1 MSACRFYKVADHVFS
16 VTVDGSAAGTTDGT
30 ADFFARCLDNYT
42 PFVIPGLTNDVIPD
56 SNDCVIPGQ
65 TRNLAFALAVQPSAP
80 LDYTEEIRQED
91 EGQTIICG
99 HTLAGESVFE
109 FLLRDVSTGT
119 LVCSKDYREARLL
132 MGNGLTDLRLQKF
145 ALNNSLMVLYAL
157 ATAGLGTALFHSAV
171 VSYKGRGYMFLGKSG
186 TGKSTHARLW
196 LEYVAGTELVN
207 DDNPVVRFYD
217 DVDGKPG
224 AVVYGSPWSGK
235 TPCYRNVQAPV
246 GGIVLLS
253 QAPYNKIVRLRGV
266 EAYAALVT
274 SISGKRWDRS
284 LADGLHA
291 TENALAKNVPV
302 WHLECLPDEAAA
314 RLCNESIASTDVIPG
329 SDHNVIPGSDHNVI
343 PGSDPESRWRPRCRG
358 SYPLSGKPQVDIVI
372 KSAMT
377 KDESNLPDGI

>member
-1 MSACRFYKVADHVFS
+1 MSETRYYKVAGHVFS
-16 VTVDGSAAGTTDGT
+16 VTVDGNT
-30 ADFFARCLDNYT
+30 DFFAKCMDNYK

-80 LDYTEEIRQED
+80 FDYTEEIRQED

-99 HTLAGESVFE
+99 HTAVGESVFE

-132 MGNGLTDLRLQKF
+132 MGRAAQDLRLQKF

-157 ATAGLGTALFHSAV
+157 ATAGLDTALFHSAV
-171 VSYKGRGYMFLGKSG
+171 VSYKDRGYMFLGKSG

-196 LEYVAGTELVN
+196 LKHIEGSELMN
-207 DDNPVVRFYD
+207 DDNPVVRFFD
-217 DVDGKPG
+217 DGNGSAPR

-253 QAPYNKIVRLRGV
+253 QAPFNKIVRLKGV
-266 EAYAALVT
+266 QAYAALVT
-274 SISGKRWDRS
+274 SISGKRWDKS
-284 LADGLHA
+284 VADGLHA

-314 RLCNESIASTDVIPG
+314 RLCNENVSAQDVIPG
-329 SDHNVIPGSDHNVI
+329 NDNNVI
-343 PGSDPESRWRPRCRG
+343 PGSDPESRWR
-358 SYPLSGKPQVDIVI
+358 I

-377 KDESNLPDGI
+377 KDRTP

>member
-1 MSACRFYKVADHVFS
+1 MSECRFYKVADHVFS
-16 VTVDGSAAGTTDGT
+16 VTVDGSVAGNTDGSS
-30 ADFFARCLDNYT
+30 DFFARCMDNYE
-42 PFVIPGLTNDVIPD
+42 PFVIPASTDGI
-56 SNDCVIPGQ
+56 IPGSACPGLDPG
-65 TRNLAFALAVQPSAP
+65 TRNLAFTLAVQSSAP

-91 EGQTIICG
+91 EGQSIICG
-99 HTLAGESVFE
+99 HTAVGESVFE

-132 MGNGLTDLRLQKF
+132 LSAAALADLRLQKF
-145 ALNNSLMVLYAL
+145 ALNNALMVLYAL

-196 LEYVAGTELVN
+196 LKHVAGAELMN

-253 QAPYNKIVRLRGV
+253 QAPHNKIVRLRGV

-291 TENALAKNVPV
+291 TENALAKHVPV
-302 WHLECLPDEAAA
+302 LHLECLPDEAAA
-314 RLCNESIASTDVIPG
+314 RLCN
-329 SDHNVIPGSDHNVI
+329 
-343 PGSDPESRWRPRCRG
+343 
-358 SYPLSGKPQVDIVI
+358 
-372 KSAMT
+372 KSVA
-377 KDESNLPDGI
+377 EDGI

>member
-1 MSACRFYKVADHVFS
+1 MSECRFYKVADHVFS
-16 VTVDGSAAGTTDGT
+16 VTVDGNT
-30 ADFFARCLDNYT
+30 DFFAKCMDNYE
-42 PFVIPGLTNDVIPD
+42 PFVIPASTDGVIPGLTNDVIPD
-56 SNDCVIPGQ
+56 SACPGLDLG

-132 MGNGLTDLRLQKF
+132 LANGVTDLRLQKF
-145 ALNNSLMVLYAL
+145 ALNNALMVLYAM

-171 VSYKGRGYMFLGKSG
+171 VSYQGRGYMFLGKSG

-196 LEYVAGTELVN
+196 LEHVAGTELMN

-253 QAPYNKIVRLRGV
+253 QAPYNKIVRLKGV
-266 EAYAALVT
+266 QAYAALVT

-291 TENALAKNVPV
+291 TENSLAKTVPV
-302 WHLECLPDEAAA
+302 WHLDCLPDEAAA
-314 RLCNESIASTDVIPG
+314 RLCCE
-329 SDHNVIPGSDHNVI
+329 NVVPNDK
-343 PGSDPESRWRPRCRG
+343 E
-358 SYPLSGKPQVDIVI
+358 
-372 KSAMT
+372 
-377 KDESNLPDGI
+377 DGI

>member
-1 MSACRFYKVADHVFS
+1 M
-16 VTVDGSAAGTTDGT
+16 
-30 ADFFARCLDNYT
+30 
-42 PFVIPGLTNDVIPD
+42 
-56 SNDCVIPGQ
+56 
-65 TRNLAFALAVQPSAP
+65 
-80 LDYTEEIRQED
+80 
-91 EGQTIICG
+91 
-99 HTLAGESVFE
+99 E

-132 MGNGLTDLRLQKF
+132 LANGVTDLRLQKF
-145 ALNNSLMVLYAL
+145 ALNNALMVLYAM

-171 VSYKGRGYMFLGKSG
+171 VSYQGRGYMFLGKSG

-196 LEYVAGTELVN
+196 LEHVAGTELMN

-253 QAPYNKIVRLRGV
+253 QAPYNKIVRLKGV
-266 EAYAALVT
+266 QAYAALVT

-291 TENALAKNVPV
+291 TENSLAKTVPV
-302 WHLECLPDEAAA
+302 WHLDCLPDEAAA
-314 RLCNESIASTDVIPG
+314 RLCCE
-329 SDHNVIPGSDHNVI
+329 NVVPNDK
-343 PGSDPESRWRPRCRG
+343 E
-358 SYPLSGKPQVDIVI
+358 
-372 KSAMT
+372 
-377 KDESNLPDGI
+377 DGI

>member
-1 MSACRFYKVADHVFS
+1 MSECRFYKVAEHVFS
-16 VTVDGSAAGTTDGT
+16 VTLDGSVSGNPDGT
-30 ADFFARCLDNYT
+30 VDFFARCMDNYA

-56 SNDCVIPGQ
+56 QI
-65 TRNLAFALAVQPSAP
+65 RNLAFTLSVLPSAP

-99 HTLAGESVFE
+99 HTVSGESVFE
-109 FLLRDVSTGT
+109 FLLRAVSTGT
-119 LVCSKDYREARLL
+119 LICSKDYREARLL
-132 MGNGLTDLRLQKF
+132 MGNAATDLRLQKF
-145 ALNNSLMVLYAL
+145 ALNNALMVLYAM

-171 VSYKGRGYMFLGKSG
+171 VSYNGRGYMFLGKSG

-196 LEYVAGTELVN
+196 LKHVAGAELMN

-235 TPCYRNVQAPV
+235 TPCYRNVQSPV

-253 QAPYNKIVRLRGV
+253 QAPHNKIVRLRGV

-291 TENALAKNVPV
+291 TENSLAKYVPV
-302 WHLECLPDEAAA
+302 WHLECLSDGTAA
-314 RLCNESIASTDVIPG
+314 RLCCENIATIDVIPGSINDVIPG
-329 SDHNVIPGSDHNVI
+329 SDHNVIPGLTRNLEQ
-343 PGSDPESRWRPRCRG
+343 GERCR
-358 SYPLSGKPQVDIVI
+358 STCNSISEPKPRMPKASI
-372 KSAMT
+372 
-377 KDESNLPDGI
+377 

>member
-1 MSACRFYKVADHVFS
+1 MSECRFYKVADHVFS
-16 VTVDGSAAGTTDGT
+16 VTVDGNT
-30 ADFFARCLDNYT
+30 DFFAKCMDNYA
-42 PFVIPGLTNDVIPD
+42 PFVIPG
-56 SNDCVIPGQ
+56 SACPGLDPG
-65 TRNLAFALAVQPSAP
+65 TRNQTFALSVLPSAP
-80 LDYTEEIRQED
+80 FDYTEEIRQED

-99 HTLAGESVFE
+99 HTAAGESVFE
-109 FLLRDVSTGT
+109 FLLRDISTGT
-119 LVCSKDYREARLL
+119 LICSNGYREARLL
-132 MGNGLTDLRLQKF
+132 MGRVAQDLRLQKF

-196 LEYVAGTELVN
+196 LKHIEGSELMN

-253 QAPYNKIVRLRGV
+253 QAPYNKIVRLKGV
-266 EAYAALVT
+266 QAYAALVT
-274 SISGKRWDRS
+274 SISGKRWDKS
-284 LADGLHA
+284 VADGLHA

-314 RLCNESIASTDVIPG
+314 RLCCESVASTDVILEPEKNVVLG
-329 SDHNVIPGSDHNVI
+329 SNPNVIL
-343 PGSDPESRWRPRCRG
+343 EPRRG
-358 SYPLSGKPQVDIVI
+358 
-372 KSAMT
+372 
-377 KDESNLPDGI
+377 DGIHTVRSDSCGNEDAN

>member
-1 MSACRFYKVADHVFS
+1 MNETRYYKVAGHLFS
-16 VTVDGSAAGTTDGT
+16 VTEDGVVDG
-30 ADFFARCLDNYT
+30 FFAQCMDNYE
-42 PFVIPGLTNDVIPD
+42 PFVDPGVTAGVIPGPDPESRWRLKAAMTN
-56 SNDCVIPGQ
+56 NDTAAAKNSEPSECHPGQ
-65 TRNLAFALAVQPSAP
+65 GAGVNVFSLSVLPPAP

-99 HTLAGESVFE
+99 HTVAGESVFE
-109 FLLRDVSTGT
+109 FLLHDVSTGT
-119 LVCSKDYREARLL
+119 LICSKDYREARLL
-132 MGNGLTDLRLQKF
+132 LANGVTDLRLQKF
-145 ALNNSLMVLYAL
+145 ALNNALMVLYAL

-171 VSYKGRGYMFLGKSG
+171 VSYKGWGYMFLGKSG

-196 LEYVAGTELVN
+196 LKHVAGAELMN

-291 TENALAKNVPV
+291 TENSLAKYVPV

-314 RLCNESIASTDVIPG
+314 KLCNENVSAGDVILDSNNKRHPG
-329 SDHNVIPGSDHNVI
+329 AK
-343 PGSDPESRWRPRCRG
+343 R
-358 SYPLSGKPQVDIVI
+358 
-372 KSAMT
+372 
-377 KDESNLPDGI
+377 

>member
-1 MSACRFYKVADHVFS
+1 MSETRYYKVAGHLFS
-16 VTVDGSAAGTTDGT
+16 VTVDGSVAGNAEGT
-30 ADFFARCLDNYT
+30 ADFFAQCMENYE
-42 PFVIPGLTNDVIPD
+42 PFVIPSLARN
-56 SNDCVIPGQ
+56 Q
-65 TRNLAFALAVQPSAP
+65 TFALSVLPSAP

-99 HTLAGESVFE
+99 HTVSGESVFE

-132 MGNGLTDLRLQKF
+132 LATSTDVRLQKF
-145 ALNNSLMVLYAL
+145 ALNNALMVLYAL

-196 LEYVAGTELVN
+196 LKHIEGSELMN
-207 DDNPVVRFYD
+207 DDNPVVRFFD
-217 DVDGKPG
+217 DGPDGAPR

-266 EAYAALVT
+266 QAYAALVT

-291 TENALAKNVPV
+291 TENSLAKYVPV
-302 WHLECLPDEAAA
+302 WYLECLPDEAAA
-314 RLCNESIASTDVIPG
+314 KLCNKTVSVNEVILASDP
-329 SDHNVIPGSDHNVI
+329 NVILDPGAVGD
-343 PGSDPESRWRPRCRG
+343 RG
-358 SYPLSGKPQVDIVI
+358 
-372 KSAMT
+372 
-377 KDESNLPDGI
+377 